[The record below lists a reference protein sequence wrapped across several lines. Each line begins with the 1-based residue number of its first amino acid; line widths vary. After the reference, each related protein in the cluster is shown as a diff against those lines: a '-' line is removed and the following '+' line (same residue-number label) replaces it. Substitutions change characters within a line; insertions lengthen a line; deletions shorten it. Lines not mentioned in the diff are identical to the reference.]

1 MNSKRWIAVGLSI
14 VVFFSSLVISFVG
27 RILTQDAEKTS
38 FWEELMKDSIA
49 ETVIREGAY
58 DERIALFNVRG
69 VIMNMEESYFSVP
82 QYNHQRILE
91 SLETVKNDE
100 TIKGIILRVDSPGG
114 GVYESAQ
121 LSDKIREVK
130 AARDIPIYVVME
142 SMAASGGYYISA
154 YADKIYATNE
164 TITGSIGVIMSGMNY
179 AGLLEKMGVEDMTI
193 KSGDMKDVGS
203 STREITQKDLDVLQ
217 GLVDSMY
224 ERFVDVVSEGREL
237 DRDYVYEIADGRIYD
252 GAQAKDNGLVD
263 DIGYYEEALED
274 FEVEYGL
281 ENAQIITY
289 DQVELDMF
297 SQWFMKTSKIVN
309 LGQEI
314 NVGNIELPATWK
326 EKSGFMYMYR
336 GY

>member
-114 GVYESAQ
+114 GVYESAE

>member
-14 VVFFSSLVISFVG
+14 VVFFSSLVVSFVG

-69 VIMNMEESYFSVP
+69 AIMNMEESYFSVS

-114 GVYESAQ
+114 GVYESAE

-130 AARDIPIYVVME
+130 AARNIPIYVVME

-203 STREITQKDLDVLQ
+203 PTREITQKDLDVLQ

-326 EKSGFMYMYR
+326 EKTGFMYMYR

>member
-224 ERFVDVVSEGREL
+224 ERFVDVVSEGRDL

>member
-38 FWEELMKDSIA
+38 FWEELMKDSIT

>member
-1 MNSKRWIAVGLSI
+1 MNNKRWIAVGLSI
-14 VVFFSSLVISFVG
+14 VVFFSSLVVSFVG

-69 VIMNMEESYFSVP
+69 AIMNMEESYFSVS

-114 GVYESAQ
+114 GVYESAE

-130 AARDIPIYVVME
+130 AARNIPIYVVME

-203 STREITQKDLDVLQ
+203 PTREITQKDLDVLQ

-224 ERFVDVVSEGREL
+224 ERFIDVVSEGREL

-314 NVGNIELPATWK
+314 NVGNIKLPATWK
-326 EKSGFMYMYR
+326 EKTGFMYMYR